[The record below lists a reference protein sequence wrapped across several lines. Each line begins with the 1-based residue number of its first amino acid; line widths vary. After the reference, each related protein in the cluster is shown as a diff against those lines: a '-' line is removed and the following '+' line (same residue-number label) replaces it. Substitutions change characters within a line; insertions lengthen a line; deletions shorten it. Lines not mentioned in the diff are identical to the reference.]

1 MGGSHRGRIVA
12 AAGRSG
18 VAFDPDA
25 VALWIGPHQLMQSG
39 QPLSFDREAASAALK
54 EETVVIRIHL
64 GDGPGKGCARG
75 NDLCDQYVRI
85 NNDYTT

>member
-39 QPLSFDREAASAALK
+39 QPLSINRETASNVLK
-54 EETVVIRIHL
+54 GEIMVIRIHL
-64 GDGPGKGCARG
+64 GDGHCQGCAWG
-75 NDLCDQYVRI
+75 CDLSDQYV
-85 NNDYTT
+85 